1 MIENITKQVN
11 SFLSSLKKIYSQ
23 PGQTGAKLVPVVFLL
38 VICCLCSLS
47 LSLLRSRNSPGVTP
61 SPNILPTQGT
71 GPTPTALFNFGG
83 ATFTPF
89 PTLPGPT
96 PFPTL
101 TPSPTGSPTATQIVP
116 TETDTPIPTAMA
128 SPIPTNTSPP
138 ATPTIGGSV
147 RIIAVDKPAEFVE
160 IQNLSNA
167 EVNLRGWR
175 LVSETGNQ
183 SCTLRGTLQPNEV
196 LRVWARRGDPGF
208 DCGFPINIWND
219 NASDPAV
226 LYDPQGE
233 EVSRFP

>member
-1 MIENITKQVN
+1 MIEIIRKELN
-11 SFLSSLKKIYSQ
+11 SFLSALKTIYSQ
-23 PGQTGAKLVPVVFLL
+23 PGQTGAKLVPVLFLL
-38 VICCLCSLS
+38 VICCLCSATIW
-47 LSLLRSRNSPGVTP
+47 LLQPRNSPGATP
-61 SPNILPTQGT
+61 SPNIFSTQGT
-71 GPTPTALFNFGG
+71 GPTPTALFNFG

-89 PTLPGPT
+89 PTLPGPS
-96 PFPTL
+96 PFPTF
-101 TPSPTGSPTATQIVP
+101 TPAPTGSPTATQVTP
-116 TETDTPIPTAMA
+116 TATETPISTATELPIP
-128 SPIPTNTSPP
+128 SSTNPP
-138 ATPTIGGSV
+138 ATPTSSGSV
-147 RIIAVDKPAEFVE
+147 RIISVDKPAEYVE
-160 IQNLSNA
+160 IQNLGNA

-208 DCGFPINIWND
+208 DCGFAINIWND

>member
-1 MIENITKQVN
+1 MIEIIRKELN
-11 SFLSSLKKIYSQ
+11 SFLSALKSIYSQ
-23 PGQTGAKLVPVVFLL
+23 PGQTGAKVVPVLFVL
-38 VICCLCSLS
+38 VICCLCSITFS
-47 LSLLRSRNSPGVTP
+47 VLRPRNSPAITP
-61 SPNILPTQGT
+61 SPSIFPTQGT
-71 GPTPTALFNFGG
+71 GPTPTALFNLG

-101 TPSPTGSPTATQIVP
+101 TPSPTESPTATQV
-116 TETDTPIPTAMA
+116 IPTATETLIATATA

-138 ATPTIGGSV
+138 ATPTSGGSV
-147 RIIAVDKPAEFVE
+147 RIVAVDKPAEYVE

-167 EVNLRGWR
+167 EVNLRGWK

-183 SCTLRGTLQPNEV
+183 SCTLRGNLQPNEV

>member
-1 MIENITKQVN
+1 MIESITKQLD
-11 SFLSSLKKIYSQ
+11 SFISSLKTIYSQ
-23 PGQTGAKLVPVVFLL
+23 PGQTGAKLVPVLFVL
-38 VICCLCSLS
+38 VVCCLCSLTFS
-47 LSLLRSRNSPGVTP
+47 VLRPRNSPAITP
-61 SPNILPTQGT
+61 SPNIFPTQGT
-71 GPTPTALFNFGG
+71 GPTPTALFNLG

-89 PTLPGPT
+89 PTLPGPS
-96 PFPTL
+96 PFPTF
-101 TPSPTGSPTATQIVP
+101 TPSLTGSPTATQ
-116 TETDTPIPTAMA
+116 TEVTATGTAIPSATAT
-128 SPIPTNTSPP
+128 PIPTNTSPP
-138 ATPTIGGSV
+138 ATPTGGGSV
-147 RIIAVDKPAEFVE
+147 QIIAVDKPAEFVD

-167 EVNLRGWR
+167 EVNLRGWK